1 MKNPEFDNGLNGW
14 NVVGMGRVSVRRSKT
29 GNNFIVAYNRNMPN
43 DSFSQELDFKK
54 GIYYTFSGSILFY
67 FIFMYVIVQF
77 FFFIALDFDSIF

>member
-67 FIFMYVIVQF
+67 FYFYVCYCTSFFMF
-77 FFFIALDFDSIF
+77 FYSTRF